1 MEHRLKTHDE
11 FAQEVIKD
19 VIDCGT
25 QCADIGSFDV
35 DVTKMDVDFLIENLP
50 ALDYTKDRLLNYI
63 FSNGLTTG
71 EVEANH
77 RLDSWLYDLKNRQG
91 ATNFSVLREAVG
103 YAIIYGECGVR
114 IYEDRLYIYRQGHF
128 GALVNREDGIDEI
141 VAFFIRKDG
150 KEVERD
156 FKLDQVEMFSD
167 VQSFFD
173 TNNMILLDTEEFFT
187 LRNDV
192 TQDHGYCP
200 LKMDQQRLNLLMSVY
215 MRLNYDINYDG
226 PGRIVVRPKSGYLA
240 GEENDLSTS
249 AMFNNTPEAQQKRNE
264 KAQQEV
270 RRVAEQIKGSASDSV
285 ILLSNAFEEKIEKIP
300 RVTKATEFFEW
311 IKQEAVIMAQLLG
324 MSPTLLEVG
333 DIHGNVSV
341 EKIIDNAMLNT
352 IIPMRESYAVQF
364 SEAISKAAS
373 VPKVYFNK
381 YDMQQVEDEND
392 IRAKVAAI
400 IKDLSVTVKNTGDE
414 NAAKLMNEFTEVLR
428 TSVYDDNNN
437 LREL

>member
-1 MEHRLKTHDE
+1 MKNKTPDE

-25 QCADIGSFDV
+25 QCADIGSFEV
-35 DVTKMDVDFLIENLP
+35 DVSKMDIDFLIENLP
-50 ALDYTKDRLLNYI
+50 GLDYTKDRLLNYI

-71 EVEANH
+71 EVEANR
-77 RLDSWLYDLKNRQG
+77 RLDYWLYDLKNRQG

-114 IYEDRLYIYRQGHF
+114 IHEDRLYIYRQGHF

-150 KEVERD
+150 KEVEGD
-156 FKLDQVEMFSD
+156 FKLDQIVMYSSVER
-167 VQSFFD
+167 FFD
-173 TNNMILLDTEEFFT
+173 DNNMILLDTSEFFT
-187 LRNDV
+187 LRNDI

-200 LKMDQQRLNLLMSVY
+200 LRMDQQRISLLMSVY

-226 PGRIVVRPKSGYLA
+226 PGRIVVRPKSGYLS
-240 GEENDLSTS
+240 GEENDMSTS
-249 AMFNNTPEAQQKRNE
+249 AMFNNTPEAQRKRNE
-264 KAQQEV
+264 NAQAEV
-270 RRVAEQIKGSASDSV
+270 RRVANQIKGSSSDSV
-285 ILLSNAFEEKIEKIP
+285 ILLSNAFEDKIEKIP

-311 IKQEAVIMAQLLG
+311 LKGEGVILAELLG

-364 SEAISKAAS
+364 SEAVSKAAD

-392 IRAKVAAI
+392 IRAKVAGI
-400 IKDLSVTVKNTGDE
+400 IRDLSVATKNTEDE
-414 NAAKLMNEFTEVLR
+414 NVHKLLNEFTEVLR
-428 TSVYDDNNN
+428 TSVYDDNGN

>member
-1 MEHRLKTHDE
+1 MKKKTPDE

-25 QCADIGSFDV
+25 QCEDIGTFEV
-35 DVTKMDVDFLIENLP
+35 DVSKMDIDFLIENLP
-50 ALDYTKDRLLNYI
+50 GLDYTKDRLLNYI

-71 EVEANH
+71 EVEANKK
-77 RLDSWLYDLKNRQG
+77 LDYWLYDLKNRQG

-114 IYEDRLYIYRQGHF
+114 IYEDRLYIYRQGRF

-150 KEVERD
+150 KEVEGD
-156 FKLDQVEMFSD
+156 FKLDQIVMYSSVER
-167 VQSFFD
+167 FFD
-173 TNNMILLDTEEFFT
+173 DNNMILLDTSEFFT

-200 LKMDQQRLNLLMSVY
+200 LRMDQQRISLLMSVY

-226 PGRIVVRPKSGYLA
+226 PGRIVVRPKSGYLS

-249 AMFNNTPEAQQKRNE
+249 AMFNNTPEAQRKRNE
-264 KAQQEV
+264 NAQAEV
-270 RRVAEQIKGSASDSV
+270 RRVANQIKGSSSDSV
-285 ILLSNAFEEKIEKIP
+285 ILLSNAFEDKIEKIP

-311 IKQEAVIMAQLLG
+311 LKGEGVILAELLG

-364 SEAISKAAS
+364 SEAVSKAAD

-392 IRAKVAAI
+392 IRAKVAGI
-400 IKDLSVTVKNTGDE
+400 IRDLSVATKNTEDE
-414 NAAKLMNEFTEVLR
+414 NVHKLLNEFTEVLR
-428 TSVYDDNNN
+428 TSVYDDNGN